1 MVGFRDRHPVIEEIM
16 SAVVYR
22 RREKV
27 RRSAL
32 GACQRAGLYRDVPD
46 RDSPLFLDR
55 PCVELVEATG
65 DVCPITPP
73 YGHTLMAFR
82 ECYLM
87 LLEGYGYKNARVRM
101 QRLCTKD
108 WTWKDWCE
116 HHITRAYWSVLA
128 AALAIGAP
136 VAVEAQGVFYAE
148 HEPGI
153 GLTTELAGGRGF
165 DETLVVDLYFYARA
179 REDSDLMT
187 EVIHPGNRS
196 KRTRVFAVDRGT
208 GPAGAAVERC
218 RVVERASVC
227 HALDPPASI
236 RIGGC
241 GEGAP
246 PAPTPGNCWGERV
259 EIELPPVDVDWDG
272 EYLRLILPEGAF
284 TLKGCAC
291 RDVGGPLI
299 VKTDEAGNPVAR
311 ASPGLAVPLPAPSD
325 VERQYLEQR
334 PFLRFDVSP
343 FTRDQ
348 SDGDGGFHD
357 LSMSFDGGVYR
368 QQARGPLA
376 CPGEV
381 VGRHRHEGG
390 TELQPPQRGSGRGVQ
405 PAQGRL
411 ASANAG
417 REGPVRSGPRRAR
430 PVGGGAAGLCAAL
443 QSVAA
448 IG

>member
-1 MVGFRDRHPVIEEIM
+1 MVGFRDRHPVIQEIM
-16 SAVVYR
+16 AAVVYR

-32 GACQRAGLYRDVPD
+32 GACQRAGLHRHVPD
-46 RDSPLFLDR
+46 RDSPLFLDQ

-101 QRLCTKD
+101 QRLCTKG

-165 DETLVVDLYFYARA
+165 DETLVVDLYFHARA

-196 KRTRVFAVDRGT
+196 KRTRVFAVDRGI
-208 GPAGAAVERC
+208 GPADASVERC

-227 HALDPPASI
+227 HALAWWRVPVADNLMVDFHHAGVWNRPDGVRGEFHALWDVAAEVAV
-236 RIGGC
+236 GGVSYLV
-241 GEGAP
+241 GYQKGGAP
-246 PAPTPGNCWGERV
+246 PLFLP
-259 EIELPPVDVDWDG
+259 IETT
-272 EYLRLILPEGAF
+272 R
-284 TLKGCAC
+284 
-291 RDVGGPLI
+291 
-299 VKTDEAGNPVAR
+299 AG
-311 ASPGLAVPLPAPSD
+311 
-325 VERQYLEQR
+325 
-334 PFLRFDVSP
+334 
-343 FTRDQ
+343 
-348 SDGDGGFHD
+348 
-357 LSMSFDGGVYR
+357 LSF
-368 QQARGPLA
+368 A
-376 CPGEV
+376 
-381 VGRHRHEGG
+381 VGR
-390 TELQPPQRGSGRGVQ
+390 
-405 PAQGRL
+405 
-411 ASANAG
+411 
-417 REGPVRSGPRRAR
+417 
-430 PVGGGAAGLCAAL
+430 
-443 QSVAA
+443 
-448 IG
+448 